1 MTAPFPPGALDGL
14 KVLDLSRIMAGPSA
28 TQILGDLGADV
39 VKVERPGM
47 GDDTRKWGPP
57 YLEDAAGDRTT
68 ESAYYLSANRNKRSI
83 ALDFADEADR
93 KIAFDLVGRADILVE
108 NYRVGTLAK
117 YGLDYPSLSA
127 RHPGLIYCSI
137 TGFGQTGPYA
147 NRAGYDFLIQAMG
160 GIMSITGEPE
170 GEPMKVGTAIADLM
184 TGTYATIAI
193 LAAVTHRHATGRGQH
208 IDMALLD
215 TQVAWLANAAQYFL
229 TSGTPPARLGNGH
242 PVIVPYQAFRAADGF
257 LILAVG
263 NDGQFAKFCAVAGR
277 PDLAEDPRFARNTD
291 RVSNRDVLI
300 PILDAILAERP
311 RDRWMAEL
319 DAAGVPVGPINRI
332 DEVFDDPQVVA
343 RGMTATVDHP
353 LAPDPIR
360 LLASP
365 IKMSETPPTVRRA
378 PPVADADRAE
388 ILADWLGADRG

>member
-1 MTAPFPPGALDGL
+1 MTVPDPSSFPPGALAGL
-14 KVLDLSRIMAGPSA
+14 RVLDLSRIMAGPSA

-39 VKVERPGM
+39 VKVERPGV

-57 YLEDAAGDRTT
+57 YLEDGDGNPTT

-83 ALDFADEADR
+83 ALDFTQQADR
-93 KIAFDLVGRADILVE
+93 ETVMALVAKADILVE

-117 YGLDYPSLSA
+117 YGLDYPSLA
-127 RHPGLIYCSI
+127 EKHPGLIYCSI

-147 NRAGYDFLIQAMG
+147 GRAGYDFLIQAMG

-193 LAAVTHRHATGRGQH
+193 LAAVNHRHATGLGQH

-229 TSGTPPARLGNGH
+229 TSGVAPARLGNGH
-242 PVIVPYQAFRAADGF
+242 PVIVPYQAFQAADGY

-277 PDLAEDPRFARNTD
+277 QDLAEDPRFQRNTD
-291 RVSNRDVLI
+291 RVVNRAVLI
-300 PILDAILAERP
+300 PILEEVIAAKP
-311 RDRWMAEL
+311 RDWWMAEL
-319 DAAGVPVGPINRI
+319 DTAGVPVGPINRI
-332 DEVFDDPQVVA
+332 DEVFDDRQVQA
-343 RGMTATVDHP
+343 RGLTGEVAHP
-353 LAPDPIR
+353 LAADAIR
-360 LLASP
+360 LLTSP
-365 IKMSETPPTVRRA
+365 IKMSRTPPTVRRA
-378 PPVADADRAE
+378 PPVADADRQSV
-388 ILADWLGADRG
+388 LADWLG